1 MAIAPGFEYDLFVS
15 YAHID
20 DEAPDGEP
28 GWVTGFVK
36 RLEPALHQRLGGAE
50 ALKIFFDSRA
60 TGANYRLPELLVA
73 VKKSALLLVVGS
85 PSYASREWP
94 RQELAAFVE
103 QTGDLSRLFMIEC
116 LPLGDGE
123 RYPAPLDNHIRL
135 EFWKPTGKRNVPMPY
150 SLVADAQ
157 EVKPLI
163 HALAADIR
171 NKLLSL
177 HVLPA
182 TQPSVTP
189 AAPPP
194 AVVPGPP
201 AANRMTILIAQTT
214 DDVEDEADQLRR
226 FLKQYEQEVTV
237 LPRAGY
243 PQGGDAFKAALA
255 QDLSQS
261 GLFVQ
266 LLGQRAGRLPPDLP
280 EGYTRCQ
287 IDAAKAAGVEI
298 MQWRRPDLDTGG
310 VADQTYRAILTAE
323 TVVACGLEEFKRQ
336 VLARVRKPKPKPK
349 PVLARSATVFIN
361 ADDKDIKVAKEIE
374 RECLQHALT
383 TILPMS
389 GPSSEANRKDL
400 TENLTDC
407 DVLLFIYGDTTQD
420 WIRSQLR
427 FFSKIKP
434 KREADPRLLAICSG
448 PPPKPDIGM
457 SFPNARIINCPDGW
471 SLDPIRSLI
480 SELDA

>member
-15 YAHID
+15 YAHVD
-20 DEAPDGEP
+20 DLAEGEC

-36 RLEPALHQRLGGAE
+36 RLEPALRQRLGGGE

-73 VKKSALLLVVGS
+73 VRKSALLLVVGS
-85 PSYASREWP
+85 PSYAGRDWP
-94 RQELAAFVE
+94 RQELEAFVA
-103 QTGDLSRLFMIEC
+103 QTEDLNRLFMIEV
-116 LPLGDGE
+116 LPLGESE
-123 RYPAPLDNHIRL
+123 RYPAPLDSHIRL
-135 EFWKPTGKRNVPMPY
+135 EFWKPTGRRNVPMPY
-150 SLVADAQ
+150 SLSADVQ
-157 EVKPLI
+157 EVQPLI

-171 NKLLSL
+171 DKLLSMRL
-177 HVLPA
+177 LSPA
-182 TQPSVTP
+182 PQPSATAPDPAPKPAGNRVT
-189 AAPPP
+189 
-194 AVVPGPP
+194 V
-201 AANRMTILIAQTT
+201 LIAQTT

-255 QDLSQS
+255 QDLSQA
-261 GLFVQ
+261 GLFIQ
-266 LLGQRAGRLPPDLP
+266 LLGQRAGRLPPDLA

-287 IDAAKAAGVEI
+287 IEAAKAAGVEI
-298 MQWRRPDLDTGG
+298 IQWRRSDLDVNA
-310 VADQTYRAILTAE
+310 VADPTYRAILSAE
-323 TVVACGLEEFKRQ
+323 TVVASGLEAFKRQ
-336 VLARVRKPKPKPK
+336 VLGWVRKPKAKPK
-349 PVLARSATVFIN
+349 PLATRSATVFIN
-361 ADDKDIKVAKEIE
+361 ADDKDMTVAKEIE

-427 FFSKIKP
+427 FFSKVKP
-434 KREADPRLLAICSG
+434 KRESDPKLLAICSG
-448 PPPKPDIGM
+448 PPPKPDIGIN
-457 SFPNARIINCPDGW
+457 FPNARLVNCADGW
-471 SLDPIRSLI
+471 TIEPIRSLI